1 MELLSFKSWIK
12 SLLVKPDRYA
22 YLKKY
27 PILAGFTQ
35 YELFLLSQ
43 ILQERKFKENEVVYG
58 AQNPLA
64 VIYLIASGSIEID
77 ETANGQNIKT
87 TLHKHQ
93 FLGII
98 DMYNE
103 NRRKGIARAV
113 KDSTLLAVSHLD
125 FQAFIKANPKTG
137 VKLLNNICAALS
149 HYIVNQSFSRE

>member
-1 MELLSFKSWIK
+1 MDLQSIINRLRAVFI
-12 SLLVKPDRYA
+12 KPDRFD
-22 YLKKY
+22 YLKKF
-27 PILAGFTQ
+27 PILDGFSRH
-35 YELFLLSQ
+35 ELFLLSQ
-43 ILQERKFKENEVVYG
+43 ILQERKFMAGEIVYD
-58 AQNPLA
+58 AQYPLA
-64 VIYLIASGSIEID
+64 VIYLIAGGSIEIVEGD
-77 ETANGQNIKT
+77 NELQKNVV
-87 TLHKHQ
+87 LHKHQ

-149 HYIVNQSFSRE
+149 HYIVNQSF